1 MTWEE
6 FASRVRTD
14 QIGFMGEPN
23 EVRPG
28 RGEFHENPTSCI
40 CEKSKA
46 KAREVFIPH
55 SRNKSG
61 KEDSTNNDT
70 GDLTDDQ
77 LMEDEQEWSDMDY
90 AENAIRIQERGLPNE
105 TDSDPNVLLKPE
117 QPELEEELF
126 SD

>member
-6 FASRVRTD
+6 FASTVRSN

-23 EVRPG
+23 EVKPG

-40 CEKSKA
+40 CEKSKE
-46 KAREVFIPH
+46 KAGEVLIP
-55 SRNKSG
+55 RNQ
-61 KEDSTNNDT
+61 TNNLDSINKDSSDVT
-70 GDLTDDQ
+70 EEQ
-77 LMEDEQEWSDMDY
+77 LNEDEQEQSDMDY
-90 AENAIRIQERGLPNE
+90 PNG
-105 TDSDPNVLLKPE
+105 TLTTSDGNHLVKRE